1 MNGECIRSSSL
12 MDDPQSPG
20 SCKCFTGWTGRQ
32 CEVLDLLPV
41 PTTNNKVGGDSGDGN
56 GLKLPNHTSSWGG
69 SIIERDGKFHMFAS
83 EIVNQCGLEY
93 WTTNSQVIRA
103 VSNHYLGPY
112 EKEEVIV
119 PIFAHDANI
128 VEAPTGEL
136 VLFVTSRRGMF
147 VKNQKETILYEFPIC
162 TKPNQYFSFLML
174 CLLFFCLPLL
184 FKYPCT
190 RGRTYGL

>member
-12 MDDPQSPG
+12 IDDPQSPG
-20 SCKCFTGWTGRQ
+20 SCKCFSGWTGRQ
-32 CEVLDLLPV
+32 CEVLDFLPV
-41 PTTNNKVGGDSGDGN
+41 PTTNNNKGGTSSSGDGNDN

-69 SIIERDGKFHMFAS
+69 SIIERDGKFYMFAS

-93 WTTNSQVIRA
+93 WTTNSQVILA
-103 VSNHYLGPY
+103 VSNHFLGPY

-136 VLFVTSRRGMF
+136 VLFVTSRRGMY
-147 VKNQKETILYEFPIC
+147 VKKKIKKETILYDFPIVTE
-162 TKPNQYFSFLML
+162 TKSILHFLML
-174 CLLFFCLPLL
+174 CLFFLWSLSSV
-184 FKYPCT
+184 
-190 RGRTYGL
+190 